1 MTHPDPA
8 VMDLLDRV
16 YSSSNSGFDD
26 EGRYS
31 HRIPATFTE
40 ADHAQLKAAGLV
52 PNVFIRWG
60 HDEAIDRL
68 RQSAAKVDLRP
79 AADAFVASMVSAG
92 LAWLSV
98 LPAAILGRAMPV
110 HAEEPM
116 GGGSCRVCF
125 FNAGAIDVTYAA
137 YLRHL
142 SGGDWG
148 VDHPVNGVLA
158 LTAAIDRPPSSWPQ
172 PTPRDVW
179 VFHQVLEL
187 LRGLPPKARYSQAR
201 TALHK
206 ARLLSANRPSRCETV
221 LEALAFIG
229 ILEAPEHPGLMTRFT
244 SAIERD
250 RRPSTNVEVPAPLAW
265 WSAKEGL
272 QEARVATLFGHLPR
286 PEAEPPAPTTTATVR
301 RKTASPAAPRP
312 RSIAGPPTP
321 GSVYAI
327 QFRED
332 LWGAAYCHEVRTD
345 GRGILRGRMEYLDLL
360 SPTPPTAEQVA
371 GIGFRDRLNGE
382 RWQTWCGGLDKTP
395 GVKRI
400 AVDVSTPT
408 HVQPVPERI
417 PTGGASEL
425 RHLAGWNFKLPAA

>member
-1 MTHPDPA
+1 MA
-8 VMDLLDRV
+8 LLDRV
-16 YSSSNSGFDD
+16 YSSRNSDVD
-26 EGRYS
+26 NEGR
-31 HRIPATFTE
+31 HRIPSTFTE
-40 ADHAQLKAAGLV
+40 ADHQQLKAAGLE
-52 PNVFIRWG
+52 PNVFIQWG
-60 HDEAIDRL
+60 HDETIDKL
-68 RQSAAKVDLRP
+68 RQSAVKVDLRA
-79 AADAFVASMVSAG
+79 AADAFVASMVSAD

-110 HAEEPM
+110 HAEDPM

-125 FNAGAIDVTYAA
+125 FNAGAIDATQAA

-148 VDHPVNGVLA
+148 VDHPANGALA
-158 LTAAIDRPPSSWPQ
+158 LAAAIDRPPSSWPQ

-179 VFHQVLEL
+179 VFFQVLEL
-187 LRGLPPKARYSQAR
+187 MRGLPSTARYSQAR

-206 ARLLSANRPSRCETV
+206 AGLLSANRPWRCETV

-229 ILEAPEHPGLMTRFT
+229 ILQTPEHPGLMTRFT
-244 SAIERD
+244 PAIERD

-272 QEARVATLFGHLPR
+272 QETLVATLFGHLQR
-286 PEAEPPAPTTTATVR
+286 PEAEPPPPTTTTTAR
-301 RKTASPAAPRP
+301 RKTANPAGPKP
-312 RSIAGPPTP
+312 KSIAGPPTP

-327 QFRED
+327 RLRED
-332 LWGAAYCHEVRTD
+332 LWSAAYCHEVRTD

-360 SPTPPTAEQVA
+360 SPTPPTAEQVV

-400 AVDVSTPT
+400 AMDVPAPA
-408 HVQPVPERI
+408 HGQPVPERI

-425 RHLAGWNFKLPAA
+425 RHLAGWNFRF

>member
-1 MTHPDPA
+1 MA
-8 VMDLLDRV
+8 LLDRV
-16 YSSSNSGFDD
+16 YNSRNSGFDD
-26 EGRYS
+26 EGRHS
-31 HRIPATFTE
+31 HRIPSTFTE
-40 ADHAQLKAAGLV
+40 ADHQQLKAAGLV
-52 PNVFIRWG
+52 PNVFIQWG
-60 HDEAIDRL
+60 HDEAIDKL
-68 RQSAAKVDLRP
+68 RQSAATVDLRP
-79 AADAFVASMVSAG
+79 AADAFVASMVSAD

-98 LPAAILGRAMPV
+98 LPAAILGRAMPA

-125 FNAGAIDVTYAA
+125 FNAAAIDVTQAA

-142 SGGDWG
+142 GGGDWG
-148 VDHPVNGVLA
+148 VDQPANGALA
-158 LTAAIDRPPSSWPQ
+158 LAAAIDSPPSSWPK

-179 VFHQVLEL
+179 VFLQVLEL
-187 LRGLPPKARYSQAR
+187 LRGLPSTARYSQAR

-206 ARLLSANRPSRCETV
+206 AGLLSVNRPSRCGTV

-229 ILEAPEHPGLMTRFT
+229 ILQTPEHPGLMTRFT
-244 SAIERD
+244 PAIERD
-250 RRPSTNVEVPAPLAW
+250 RRPSTRVEVPAPLAW

-272 QEARVATLFGHLPR
+272 QETLVATLFGHLQR
-286 PEAEPPAPTTTATVR
+286 PKAEPPAPSATATAR
-301 RKTASPAAPRP
+301 RKTASPAGPRP
-312 RSIAGPPTP
+312 KSIPGPPAP

-327 QFRED
+327 RFRED

-345 GRGILRGRMEYLDLL
+345 GGGILRGRVEFLDLL

-400 AVDVSTPT
+400 AMDV
-408 HVQPVPERI
+408 PVPPHGQPMPEHLSK
-417 PTGGASEL
+417 GGASEL
-425 RHLAGWNFKLPAA
+425 QRLAGWNFRF

>member
-1 MTHPDPA
+1 MTRPDPA
-8 VMDLLDRV
+8 VMALLERV
-16 YSSSNSGFDD
+16 YSSRNSAFDD
-26 EGRYS
+26 DGRYS
-31 HRIPATFTE
+31 HRIPSTFTE
-40 ADHAQLKAAGLV
+40 ADHQQLKAAGLV
-52 PNVFIRWG
+52 PNAFIQWG
-60 HDEAIDRL
+60 HDEAIDTL
-68 RQSAAKVDLRP
+68 RRSAAKVDLRP
-79 AADAFVASMVSAG
+79 AADAFVASMVSAD

-98 LPAAILGRAMPV
+98 LPAAILGRAMPA
-110 HAEEPM
+110 HAEERM

-125 FNAGAIDVTYAA
+125 FNAGAIDVTSVA

-148 VDHPVNGVLA
+148 VDHPVNGALA
-158 LTAAIDRPPSSWPQ
+158 LAAALDSPPSSWPT

-187 LRGLPPKARYSQAR
+187 LRGLPPATRYSQAR

-206 ARLLSANRPSRCETV
+206 ARLLSANRPYRCETV

-229 ILEAPEHPGLMTRFT
+229 ILQTPEHPGLMTRFT
-244 SAIERD
+244 PAIERD
-250 RRPSTNVEVPAPLAW
+250 RRPSTHVEVPAPLAW

-272 QEARVATLFGHLPR
+272 QETLVATLFGHLPR
-286 PEAEPPAPTTTATVR
+286 PEAEPPAPIATAPAR
-301 RKTASPAAPRP
+301 RKTASPAGSRP
-312 RSIAGPPTP
+312 RSITGPPTP

-327 QFRED
+327 RLRED

-360 SPTPPTAEQVA
+360 SPAPPTAEQVV
-371 GIGFRDRLNGE
+371 GIGFRDRLSGE

-400 AVDVSTPT
+400 EVDVPAPP
-408 HVQPVPERI
+408 HGQPVPERI

-425 RHLAGWNFKLPAA
+425 RHLAGWNFKL